1 MLRPY
6 RNTRDRRLPHADHIF
21 DQEHQV
27 LRRRIICI
35 DLTRHPPDARRTIR
49 IDRETADR
57 QVPTPEH
64 AARARERE
72 ELAAHQHGYAAY
84 RGHTGAASSG
94 SDSDPPG
101 TIMGKTLASCS
112 ITSSTS
118 AGPRASFA
126 SRSTSRTSAA
136 CLTRHPGIPYA
147 AASFT

>member
-6 RNTRDRRLPHADHIF
+6 HDTRDRRFPHPDHIF
-21 DQEHQV
+21 DEEHQV
-27 LRRRIICI
+27 LRRSVVYVN
-35 DLTRHPPDARRTIR
+35 LTRHPPDARRTVR
-49 IDRETADR
+49 IDRKAADR
-57 QVPTPEH
+57 QVPAPEH
-64 AARARERE
+64 TARARERE
-72 ELAAHQHGYAAY
+72 ELAAHQHGHTAC

-101 TIMGKTLASCS
+101 TIIGKTLASCS

-118 AGPRASFA
+118 AGPRASLA
-126 SRSTSRTSAA
+126 WRSTSLTSAA